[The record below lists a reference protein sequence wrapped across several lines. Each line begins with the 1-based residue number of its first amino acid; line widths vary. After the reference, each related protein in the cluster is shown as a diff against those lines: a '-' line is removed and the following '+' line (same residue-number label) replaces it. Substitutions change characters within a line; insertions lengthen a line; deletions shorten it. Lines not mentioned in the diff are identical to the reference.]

1 MEIYMKRFCYMM
13 IAIFVIAMGVTLLKI
28 SDFGTDPFNCMNL
41 GVSGLL
47 PIRYGTYQLLFNI
60 VLFIPLL
67 VLKPSILGPGAIA
80 NMFFSAYIVELFS
93 YIFGLFGI
101 TESGI
106 YGHTGMRM
114 IFLLLGIVFMC
125 FGAALYMECDMG
137 IAAYDALGRI
147 IYERSAQKVPYR
159 IIRIITDVICIV
171 IGGITGSVVGVGT
184 MISAFFTGPFISMF
198 QKFIQKE
205 MKL

>member
-1 MEIYMKRFCYMM
+1 
-13 IAIFVIAMGVTLLKI
+13 
-28 SDFGTDPFNCMNL
+28 MNL
-41 GVSGLL
+41 GVSSLL

-60 VLFIPLL
+60 VLFIPLF

-93 YIFGLFGI
+93 YLFGLFGI

-106 YGHTGMRM
+106 YGHTGMRI

-137 IAAYDALGRI
+137 IAAYDALGKI
-147 IYERSAQKVPYR
+147 IFERSAQKVPYR
-159 IIRIITDVICIV
+159 LIRIITDVICIV
-171 IGGITGSVVGVGT
+171 IGGMTGSVVGIGT

-198 QKFIQKE
+198 QKLIQKE

>member
-1 MEIYMKRFCYMM
+1 MKRFCYMM
-13 IAIFVIAMGVTLLKI
+13 IAIIVIAIGVTLLKI

-41 GVSGLL
+41 GVSSLL

-60 VLFIPLL
+60 VLFIPLF

-171 IGGITGSVVGVGT
+171 IGDVTGSVVGVGT

-198 QKFIQKE
+198 QKIIQKE